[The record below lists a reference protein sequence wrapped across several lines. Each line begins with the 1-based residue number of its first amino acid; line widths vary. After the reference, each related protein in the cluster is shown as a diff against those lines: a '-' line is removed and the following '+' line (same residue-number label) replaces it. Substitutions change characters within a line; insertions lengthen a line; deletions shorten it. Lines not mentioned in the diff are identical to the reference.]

1 MIIYKGKPIPSSEVT
16 TNIIKD
22 IAYGKYIHHW
32 IEAHGYSMLDVLEII
47 EHIFAKNAVEN
58 PGAEITTREAYE
70 IFLYE
75 EGFHG
80 NIYDTFTEFLD
91 NEFHNVKFMK
101 DLLTH
106 NEYTIYIS
114 AIADINLRKG
124 LYDEYK

>member
-1 MIIYKGKPIPSSEVT
+1 MIIYKGKPIDSDKITSEM
-16 TNIIKD
+16 IEE
-22 IAYGKYIHHW
+22 IAYGKYIHAW
-32 IEAHGYSMLDVLEII
+32 MESQGYSMLDVLEII
-47 EHIFAKNAVEN
+47 ERIFAINDIEN
-58 PGAEITTREAYE
+58 PGTEITTQKAYE

-106 NEYTIYIS
+106 DEYTAYIS
-114 AIADINLRKG
+114 TIVDINHQKG
-124 LYDEYK
+124 IYDEH

>member
-1 MIIYKGKPIPSSEVT
+1 MIIYKGKPIKASEIT
-16 TNIIKD
+16 ADIIKD
-22 IAYGKYIHHW
+22 IAYGKYIHNW
-32 IEAHGYSMLDVLEII
+32 IEAQGYSLLDVLEII
-47 EHIFAKNAVEN
+47 EHIFAINDIEN
-58 PGAEITTREAYE
+58 PGTEITIKEAYE

-106 NEYTIYIS
+106 DEYTAYIS
-114 AIADINLRKG
+114 TIVDINHQKG
-124 LYDEYK
+124 MYDEH